1 MVNQDPTKVDY
12 ANLRQVKAYAIRM
25 SEGGNHMT
33 VILRPGSTTYN
44 IIHTSRERDLLRD
57 AQVVFRTG
65 EHL

>member
-12 ANLRQVKAYAIRM
+12 SNLRQVKEFAIRL
-25 SEGGNHMT
+25 SEGGVHMT
-33 VILRPGSTTYN
+33 VILRSHAINYN
-44 IIHTSRERDLLRD
+44 IIPTSRERDLMQD